1 MNSRARFVAAVLVLT
16 LLTLGGAFSAVY
28 FAFNRLQERQLDE
41 ALLAAAAV
49 EAQMLSHQPAEVVE
63 LSNRP
68 GPAANQ
74 VGPLSTLAFV
84 LDASGLPLAVSRT
97 LRGRALPVLAS
108 GQALMAPFDLWIH
121 NQHARGVWARVPGRS
136 GMRLFFGV
144 SRQDL
149 DGDAAFLFRAM
160 AVAFLVAVVW
170 AAAVAY
176 GIVRV
181 FTDEQ
186 RRIAAVAR
194 SVADGNLS
202 ARVSS
207 RSRDRDVATFAHDI
221 DQMIER
227 LALLVSSQ
235 QRFIAYA
242 AHELR
247 SPLTTLYGELSH
259 ALRKSRSAE
268 EYRSAIE
275 EALASTKSLKQLS
288 EDLLELARVGAASNA
303 PVERMAMRD
312 IVESAVSF
320 VRAEASAL
328 SVEVAVDCDRID
340 GAGHPRD
347 VERLLRNLIENA
359 VRHSPR
365 GEHVQIRV
373 RAKDE
378 QIEMAVI
385 DRGEGVDE
393 ADRERIFE
401 PFYRAPREASR
412 ETSGAGLGLAIAREI
427 ARAHGGTVRVERG
440 SNGVGAAFV
449 ATIRRELA

>member
-1 MNSRARFVAAVLVLT
+1 MNSRARFVVAVLVLT

-28 FAFNRLQERQLDE
+28 FAFNHLQERQLDE
-41 ALLAAAAV
+41 ALVAAANV
-49 EAQMLSHQPAEVVE
+49 EAQMLSHQAAEVVE

-84 LDASGLPLAVSRT
+84 VDAAGQPVAVSRT
-97 LRGRALPVLAS
+97 LRGRALPTIAA
-108 GQALMAPFDLWIH
+108 GQALMAPFDLWIQ
-121 NQHARGVWARVPGRS
+121 NQHSRAVWARVPGRS

-144 SRQDL
+144 PRQDL

-194 SVADGNLS
+194 SVADGDLS

-259 ALRKSRSAE
+259 ALRKSRGAD
-268 EYRSAIE
+268 EYRAAIE

-288 EDLLELARVGAASNA
+288 EDLLELARIGAVSNA
-303 PVERMAMRD
+303 PGERMALRE
-312 IVESAVSF
+312 VLESAAGF

-328 SVEVAVDCDRID
+328 GVELVLDCEGIE
-340 GAGHPRD
+340 ATGHPRD
-347 VERLLRNLIENA
+347 IERLLRNLIENA

-365 GEHVQIRV
+365 GERVQVRV
-373 RAKDE
+373 RARGE
-378 QIEMAVI
+378 QVELAVS
-385 DRGEGVDE
+385 DRGEGVDD

-401 PFYRAPREASR
+401 PFYRAAREVNREA
-412 ETSGAGLGLAIAREI
+412 SGAGLGLAIAREI
-427 ARAHGGTVRVERG
+427 ARAHGGNVRVERG
-440 SNGVGAAFV
+440 ADGVGATFIATMRRDV
-449 ATIRRELA
+449 A